1 MSLTTLRKRC
11 AWCEHELPEAERD
24 QGQDVTH
31 GICGPHKDTLLAEVR
46 ARRAMRPDA

>member
-1 MSLTTLRKRC
+1 MTAFRLKC

-24 QGQDVTH
+24 QGHDVSH
-31 GICGPHKDTLLAEVR
+31 GICGAHKATLLAEIR